1 MRAKDKELHTIIFAC
16 SHLHIFKRL
25 ISVRVTYSDHDYEVL
40 GKDFQAFLIDLV
52 KRLTSAEFAFLIMVS
67 NPYVL

>member
-25 ISVRVTYSDHDYEVL
+25 ISVRVTYNDHDYEVL
-40 GKDFQAFLIDLV
+40 WGFIENSGLKI
-52 KRLTSAEFAFLIMVS
+52 
-67 NPYVL
+67 NN